1 MIVLVPGSLQPPCA
15 IAHQAPLPMVF
26 SRQEYWRGLTFVPPG
41 DLPDPGIKPMSSVSP
56 ALQADSLPTEPSG
69 KHKTGIVLQGDS
81 NDTTEPLLVGHDF

>member
-1 MIVLVPGSLQPPCA
+1 MSASFVTPQTVAC
-15 IAHQAPLPMVF
+15 QAPLFMRF
-26 SRQEYWRGLTFVPPG
+26 HRQEYWSGLPFPSSR

-69 KHKTGIVLQGDS
+69 KHKTGIVLHGDS

>member
-1 MIVLVPGSLQPPCA
+1 ME
-15 IAHQAPLPMVF
+15 F
-26 SRQEYWRGLTFVPPG
+26 SREEYWSGLLFPYPV
-41 DLPDPGIKPMSSVSP
+41 DLPDPGIEPMSSVSP